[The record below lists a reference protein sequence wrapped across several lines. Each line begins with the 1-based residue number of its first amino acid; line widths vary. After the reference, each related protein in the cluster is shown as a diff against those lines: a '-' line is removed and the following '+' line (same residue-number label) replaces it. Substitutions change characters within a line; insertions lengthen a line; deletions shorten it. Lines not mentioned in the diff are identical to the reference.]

1 MLSRSVINN
10 YRAQNTGFRKH
21 IDTVLL
27 CDKINNLLNNEQRIN
42 SFING
47 REVVGESANANFH
60 SPLNNNYS
68 IYKYGSL
75 QRRYL
80 REALRHV
87 EKNKAIWKSINEEKK
102 TRIFLDA
109 ADLIENKYFYDMM
122 AATMVNQG
130 KNMYEAE
137 IDCIQELCDFLRF
150 NVQYAQE
157 IRAEQPLS
165 PDADSILNSSQY
177 LPLMGCTTAITPF
190 NFTAIAG
197 NLATAPLLFGNIN
210 FWKPSNKSLLS
221 NKLILDILLEANM
234 PPEML
239 NFCVMEPNDFVEETK
254 NSTVGAVLFTGSSQ
268 VFENIKDKMSINS
281 ELNSNPNIRF
291 MGETGGK
298 NFHFID
304 HDVNLDWAAKKTVE
318 SAFNYSGQKCSACSR
333 VYVPKHLEAEFVE
346 KMQYYIEITKQYNK
360 QYNKPYNNSNQTIYG
375 LIDKEAFNR
384 TRYELVKL
392 LKNDANTLVFGGNV
406 NALNNY
412 YMEPTLFKTSDPES
426 ELYKK
431 EYFAPILVMYVYSDR
446 DDAMKHCANIT
457 DYRLTGSVFSN
468 RRGFINEAL
477 YYFRYNCGN
486 FYINDKS
493 TGAVVG
499 QQPFGGF
506 GLSGTNDKAG
516 SKNMLMP
523 LFLQRNIKQNFR

>member
-1 MLSRSVINN
+1 MYTRLLSRNIINN
-10 YRAQNTGFRKH
+10 YCAQNTGFRKH
-21 IDTVLL
+21 IDTTVLY
-27 CDKINNLLNNEQRIN
+27 DKINKLLNNEQKIS

-47 REVVGESANANFH
+47 REIISENANANFH

-68 IYKYGSL
+68 IYSYGSL
-75 QRRYL
+75 QKRDL
-80 REALRHV
+80 REALKDV
-87 EKNKAIWKSINEEKK
+87 EKNKAIWNSINEEKK
-102 TRIFLDA
+102 NRIFLDA

-150 NVQYAQE
+150 NVQYVEE
-157 IRAEQPLS
+157 IMAEQPLS
-165 PDADSILNSSQY
+165 PEADSILNTSQY

-197 NLATAPLLFGNIN
+197 NLATTPLLFGNIN

-254 NSTVGAVLFTGSSQ
+254 NSTVGAVLFTGSSH
-268 VFENIKDKMSINS
+268 VFENIKHKMTTN
-281 ELNSNPNIRF
+281 NDFNNNHNIRF

-298 NFHFID
+298 NFHFVD
-304 HDVNLDWAAKKTVE
+304 DEVDLDWAAKKTVE

-333 VYVPKHLEAEFVE
+333 VYVPKQLEAEFVE
-346 KMQYYIEITKQYNK
+346 KMQYYIETTKQYNK
-360 QYNKPYNNSNQTIYG
+360 PVNDSNQNIYG

-392 LKNDANTLVFGGNV
+392 VKNNANTLVFGGNV

-412 YMEPTLFKTSDPES
+412 YIEPTLFKTSDPDS

-468 RRGFINEAL
+468 RRDFICEAL
-477 YYFRYNCGN
+477 HYFRYNCGN

-523 LFLQRNIKQNFR
+523 LFLQRNIKRNFR

>member
-1 MLSRSVINN
+1 MYTRVLSRNIIADF
-10 YRAQNTGFRKH
+10 RAKNTEFRKH
-21 IDTVLL
+21 VDRATLYKKV
-27 CDKINNLLNNEQRIN
+27 NNLLNNEQKIN

-47 REVVGESANANFH
+47 KEIISETMDSNFH

-75 QRRYL
+75 DREIL
-80 REALRHV
+80 RKSLNDV
-87 EKNKAIWKSINEEKK
+87 EKNKTVWNSMNQEKK
-102 TRIFLDA
+102 NRIFLDA

-130 KNMYEAE
+130 KNAYEAE

-150 NVQYAQE
+150 NVEYAEE

-165 PDADSILNSSQY
+165 PDVDNILNKSQY
-177 LPLMGCTTAITPF
+177 LSLLGCTTAITPF

-234 PPEML
+234 PPEVL

-254 NSTVGAVLFTGSSQ
+254 NSTVGAVLFTGSSE
-268 VFENIKDKMSINS
+268 VFETIKYTMKPGSKT
-281 ELNSNPNIRF
+281 NPNIRF

-304 HDVNLDWAAKKTVE
+304 DEVDLEWAAKKTVE

-333 VYVPKHLEAEFVE
+333 VYVPEQLEAEFVE
-346 KMQYYIEITKQYNK
+346 KMRVYMDLSKKYSINDK
-360 QYNKPYNNSNQTIYG
+360 NNERNVYG
-375 LIDKEAFNR
+375 LIDKEAFER
-384 TRYELVKL
+384 TKHELEKL
-392 LKNDANTLVFGGNV
+392 LGNRDNELVFGGTM
-406 NALNNY
+406 NALNSY
-412 YMEPTLFKTSDPES
+412 YIEPTLFKTTNPGSQ
-426 ELYKK
+426 LYRR
-431 EYFAPILVMYVYSDR
+431 EYFAPILVMYPYTDKNE
-446 DDAMKHCANIT
+446 AMEHCANIT
-457 DYRLTGSVFSN
+457 NYRLTGSVFSN
-468 RRGFINEAL
+468 NSEFIDEAS

-506 GLSGTNDKAG
+506 GVSGTNDKAG
-516 SKNMLMP
+516 DKNMLMS
-523 LFLQRNIKQNFR
+523 LFLQRNIKRNFQLN